1 MQKPVLRSARRHAM
15 AALSTVAVL
24 AFAAPTALAQ
34 SPAAWPSKPIR
45 LIVNFPPGSSPDVV
59 GRAIAVPL
67 YEALGQPVVVENRVG
82 ANGNI
87 GADAVAKAPPDGYTV
102 LMSAGSTVA
111 INPYIYDKLS
121 FAPSKDLVP
130 VAGASRMVL
139 FLVVRP
145 EIPVKNVAEF
155 IAYAK
160 ANPGK
165 LSYGSAGSG
174 SGPHLAAEMM
184 NSQAGISTVHVP
196 YKGAAP
202 ALQDLLGGQIDYY
215 FDPGIALNQVRA
227 GKLRM
232 IAVAGM
238 KRSAL
243 FPDVPTLDEAGLK
256 GLDAGTTHGFYVP
269 VCTPPEIVSRLNR
282 EIDKALATPAVHAVI
297 DNLGAVPTPI
307 TPAEFRTV
315 LGDDSKRYAAIIKA
329 RHIKAD

>member
-1 MQKPVLRSARRHAM
+1 M
-15 AALSTVAVL
+15 AVL
-24 AFAAPTALAQ
+24 GAAGPAAMAQ

-67 YEALGQPVVVENRVG
+67 YEALGQPVVVENRAG
-82 ANGNI
+82 ASGNI
-87 GADAVAKAPPDGYTV
+87 GADLVAKAAPDGYTV

-111 INPYIYDKLS
+111 INPYIYDKLP
-121 FAPSKDLVP
+121 FAPLKDLVP
-130 VAGASRMVL
+130 VASASRMVL

-145 EIPVKNVAEF
+145 EVPARNLAEF

-165 LSYGSAGSG
+165 LSYGSAGNG
-174 SGPHLAAEMM
+174 TGPHLAAEMM

-202 ALQDLLGGQIDYY
+202 ALQDLLSGQVDYY
-215 FDPGIALNQVRA
+215 FDPGIAINHVRA

-232 IAVAGM
+232 IGVAGM
-238 KRSAL
+238 KRSPL
-243 FPDVPTLDEAGLK
+243 FPDVPTLHEAGLK

-269 VCTPPEIVSRLNR
+269 VGTPPEIVSRLNR
-282 EIDKALATPAVHAVI
+282 EIDKALTTAPVRAVI
-297 DNLGAVPTPI
+297 DSLGAEPVAAS
-307 TPAEFRTV
+307 PAAFRTV
-315 LGDDSKRYAAIIKA
+315 LSDDSKRYAAVIKE
-329 RHIKAD
+329 RHIRAD

>member
-1 MQKPVLRSARRHAM
+1 MQKPVQRRTRRHAL
-15 AALSTVAVL
+15 ATLSAIAML
-24 AFAAPTALAQ
+24 AGAAPAALAQ
-34 SPAAWPSKPIR
+34 SPAPWPSKPIR

-59 GRAIAVPL
+59 GRAIAIPL
-67 YEALGQPVVVENRVG
+67 YEALGQPVVVENKVG
-82 ANGNI
+82 ASGNI
-87 GADAVAKAPPDGYTV
+87 GADAVAKAAPDGYTV

-111 INPYIYDKLS
+111 INPHIYDKLS
-121 FAPSKDLVP
+121 FAPMKDLVP

-145 EIPVKNVAEF
+145 EIPVRNVAEF

-165 LSYGSAGSG
+165 LSYGSAGNG
-174 SGPHLAAEMM
+174 TGPHLAAEML

-202 ALQDLLGGQIDYY
+202 ALQDLLGGQVDYY
-215 FDPGIALNQVRA
+215 FDPGIAISQVRA

-232 IAVAGM
+232 IGVAGM

-269 VCTPPEIVSRLNR
+269 AGTPPEIVGRLNR
-282 EIDKALATPAVHAVI
+282 EIDKALATPAVRAVI
-297 DNLGAVPTPI
+297 DSLGAEPTPVS
-307 TPAEFRTV
+307 PAEFRTV
-315 LGDDSKRYAAIIKA
+315 LSDDSKRYAAIIKA